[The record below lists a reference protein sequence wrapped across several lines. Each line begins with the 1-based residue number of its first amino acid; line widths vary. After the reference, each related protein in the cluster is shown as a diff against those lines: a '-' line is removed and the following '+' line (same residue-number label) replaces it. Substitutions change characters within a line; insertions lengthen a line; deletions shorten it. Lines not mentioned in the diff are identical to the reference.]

1 MDDTMKQDELLHD
14 VRKTLNQISMN
25 AELLKLINSTGPE
38 NEEIQGIADNILKSV
53 LDCSELLKALNS
65 KEAR

>member
-25 AELLKLINSTGPE
+25 AELLKLVNSTGPE

-53 LDCSELLKALNS
+53 LDCSELLKAFNP
-65 KEAR
+65 KEEP